1 MMQDKTIERLV
12 ALVKQSVKPIQMDG
26 QTWYDVANEGLE
38 AEVKILRCGGH
49 IAHHPLI
56 HTLIRFGEDAQP
68 FGHVTDC
75 YGELD

>member
-1 MMQDKTIERLV
+1 MMKDKTIERLV
-12 ALVKQSVKPIQMDG
+12 ALVKQSVKPIVMDG
-26 QTWYDVANEGLE
+26 QTWYDIANEGLDS
-38 AEVKILRCGGH
+38 EVKTLQCGGH